1 MKKSFSS
8 VLSIILVFVF
18 LFMAAGS
25 GNSSDDKSDSGK
37 LPFGLDEIF
46 GKGEEEETLEETTY
60 YYGFSENYET
70 YPVYTFEE
78 TETSTTTTTTTTTTT
93 KPTTTKPTT
102 TRPTTTRPTTT
113 RPTTTRPT
121 TTRRPTTTTTT
132 VPSVNASLTS
142 SNVSTVVNFYND
154 AVRRTYGDGA
164 PEVYQTMSLRGN
176 ITGSGGIAPYI
187 SELQEILET
196 DSESFSGY
204 TYGIPGEDNVDTVS
218 VSSASATSN
227 NGKTKVYIVFKN
239 FSVSMGDIESIDP
252 NELPEEFNDIF
263 ADFGSSVVSGK
274 DTVKLTLTNSYID
287 CTIDER
293 TGKIIDGTWNYD
305 VDFEF
310 GDAEM
315 NVGGVTMS
323 IIDFCIPMRLRVT
336 L

>member
-1 MKKSFSS
+1 MKKTFSS

-46 GKGEEEETLEETTY
+46 GKGEVEETTEETTY
-60 YYGFSENYET
+60 FYGFSENYET

-78 TETSTTTTTTTTTTT
+78 TETSTTTATTTTTTR
-93 KPTTTKPTT
+93 PTTTT

-113 RPTTTRPT
+113 RPTTTRKPATT
-121 TTRRPTTTTTT
+121 TTRPVTTTQ
-132 VPSVNASLTS
+132 SVNASLNS
-142 SNVSTVVNFYND
+142 SNKSTVINFYND

-176 ITGSGGIAPYI
+176 VTGSGGIAPYI

-239 FSVSMGDIESIDP
+239 FSVSMEDIESIDP

-263 ADFGSSVVSGK
+263 EGFGSSVVSGK
-274 DTVKLTLTNSYID
+274 DTVKLTLSNSYID

-310 GDAEM
+310 GNAEM

-323 IIDFCIPMRLRVT
+323 IVDFCIPMRLRVT